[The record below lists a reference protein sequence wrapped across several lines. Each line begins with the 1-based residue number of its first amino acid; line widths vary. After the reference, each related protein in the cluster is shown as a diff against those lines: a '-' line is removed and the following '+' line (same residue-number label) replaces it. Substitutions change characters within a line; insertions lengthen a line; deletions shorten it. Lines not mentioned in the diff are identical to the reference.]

1 MVEIIVATVILAAL
15 LGAFALLRKMLVICP
30 PNRVLIISG
39 RSHALADGT
48 QRGYRTIFGGRGL
61 VIPILDQV
69 AEMSLSELELPI
81 SMRNVYSAGGIPLN
95 VDAIAN
101 VKISSDPR
109 TIGNAIE
116 RFLGRGTDDIAR
128 VARETLEGHL
138 RGVVANLTPEEVNQ
152 DRLKFVDKL
161 AEESEA
167 DLSKLGIH
175 LDTLQITHVSDEV
188 SYLDSIGRTAIAQ
201 VVRDAE
207 IAESDA
213 KREAEQIESQ
223 NIARANVTQA
233 NVEAAIAKMKNELRK
248 VQADLEARVRSEEE
262 RTSAAAREAR
272 ARAEQELQE
281 VRAQL
286 AEITLQVD
294 QIIPA
299 EASRTQEE
307 YRARGA
313 AASIREDGRA
323 VGLAIEALHSAW
335 IEAGDNAL
343 RIYLLKDLEKILA
356 QAAKTV
362 RQVKIDN
369 LSMIDGGDGQVLS
382 AYVAAYPAMLSAVFK
397 SIADTTGIDIPGVI
411 AGRSAAGKN
420 EIATVPVP
428 PAGR

>member
-1 MVEIIVATVILAAL
+1 MFEVIVSIVILIVA
-15 LGAFALLRKMLVICP
+15 LGALALVRKALVICP

-48 QRGYRTIFGGRGL
+48 TRGYRTLFGGRGF

-81 SMRNVYSAGGIPLN
+81 SMRNVYSKGGIPLN

-116 RFLGRGTDDIAR
+116 RFLGRGVDEIAR

-138 RGVVANLTPEEVNQ
+138 RGVVANLTPEEVNE

-161 AEESEA
+161 ADESEA

-188 SYLDSIGRTAIAQ
+188 AYLDSIGRSAIAQ

-213 KREAEQIESQ
+213 KREAEQIEAQ
-223 NIARANVTQA
+223 NMARANVMNS
-233 NVEAAIAKMKNELRK
+233 NVEAQIAKMNNELRR
-248 VQADLEARVRSEEE
+248 VQAELVSRVRSEEE
-262 RTSAAAREAR
+262 RTAAAAREAR
-272 ARAEQELQE
+272 AKAEQELQE

-286 AEITLQVD
+286 AGLRLQVD
-294 QIIPA
+294 QVIPA
-299 EASRTQEE
+299 EAARAQEE
-307 YRARGA
+307 LRAQGA
-313 AASIREDGRA
+313 AAAIRENGRA
-323 VGLAIEALHSAW
+323 VALAIDALHKAW
-335 IEAGDNAL
+335 ADAGDSAL
-343 RIYLLKDLEKILA
+343 RIYLIKDLDKILS
-356 QAAKTV
+356 QVAKTV
-362 RQVKIDN
+362 RQVKIEN
-369 LSMIDGGDGQVLS
+369 LSMIDSGDGQTLS
-382 AYVAAYPAMLSAVFK
+382 SYVAAYPAMLSAVFK
-397 SIADTTGIDIPGVI
+397 SIADTTGIDIPGEV
-411 AGRSAAGKN
+411 AGRNGEAPNK
-420 EIATVPVP
+420 
-428 PAGR
+428 PAVG